1 MKWNHLWEHF
11 GIQKKMGL
19 YILLISIMPISILII
34 ARSYAL
40 EEAIYEEKKVNLR
53 YQTDLVISQINIY
66 YSDFLSGKY
75 ETTDEA
81 KIAASTMVMNFR
93 YGNNLS
99 NYFWIQ
105 ARYENNT
112 PYMVMHP
119 YFPGLNGSATT
130 EVDAAA
136 FQTMVEVLAEIQ
148 ELDEDP
154 NEGFI
159 EYEWPA
165 QYNDTQR
172 YITKLSYI
180 VLFEE
185 WDWILGTGFYIDD
198 IEETVQKNL
207 TTDLLLMF
215 LTYGILGLIIFSLI
229 FKELKEKEQFEKSLK
244 LSNVQSQ
251 HDIEER
257 KKIEK
262 QLKETQG
269 KLLQSQKMDAL
280 GRFAGGI
287 AHDFNNL
294 LTVITGLSDMMIEGL
309 TDNQQDLKEDLQE
322 ILNAGNK
329 AAALTRQILTFSRK
343 QIIQPKV
350 ININDLIKTMIKMLK
365 RLMGENI
372 SIIMHL
378 APDLGNILVDI
389 DQMGQVIMNLL
400 VNASDAMPNGGSVI
414 IETKNIYL
422 STEMIRGN
430 NTPGDYIQISITD
443 TGTGM
448 DDHQLSHLFEPFYT
462 TKEQGKGTGLGL
474 STVYGIVQQCKGEI
488 SVYSHLETGTTF
500 NVYFPQISLPASK
513 ITAQNSIPP
522 AILKG
527 HETILVVEDESYL
540 RKFILRVLTSS
551 GYTVLDSE
559 DPLHA
564 LDISRNYSKEIHML
578 LTDIIMP
585 KMAGNELADIIT
597 QERSSILVLFM
608 SGYSEKAID
617 IQGVLKEGL
626 NFLSKP
632 FSPSDLLW
640 KIRAIFSDNEN

>member
-1 MKWNHLWEHF
+1 MKWNHFWEHF

-53 YQTDLVISQINIY
+53 YQTDLVISQINTY

-75 ETTDEA
+75 ETAEEA
-81 KIAASTMVMNFR
+81 KIAASTMIMNFR

-119 YFPGLNGSATT
+119 YFPELNGSATT

-136 FQTMVEVLAEIQ
+136 FQTMVDVLAEIQ

-172 YITKLSYI
+172 YITKLSYV

-294 LTVITGLSDMMIEGL
+294 LTVITGLIDVMIEGL

-500 NVYFPQISLPASK
+500 NVYFPQINLPASK
-513 ITAQNSIPP
+513 ITPQNTISPD
-522 AILKG
+522 ILKG
-527 HETILVVEDESYL
+527 HETILVVEDEPYL

-617 IQGVLKEGL
+617 IQGVLKEGI